1 MSFTTKGSY
10 KALWG
15 SGSLTWHMFRIHPC
29 CCMAVLPFLLFPV
42 TSHVEIHRPHV
53 FIHSTGD
60 RHSGCARHGCWARS
74 HTRSC
79 CVHDLSQCC
88 PRASPSFGIRDKWW
102 CQPISPVIASAYN
115 SRWPAWAVSHCG
127 FYLHVSACWGW
138 ALFPTFTN
146 HLYFPPLFFLKSWFE
161 SFAFF
166 LSVCLV
172 HTD

>member
-1 MSFTTKGSY
+1 MGVWLAHLAHVPGFIHVAVWLSFRFCS
-10 KALWG
+10 
-15 SGSLTWHMFRIHPC
+15 
-29 CCMAVLPFLLFPV
+29 FPV
-42 TSHVEIHRPHV
+42 TSHVKIHRPHV
-53 FIHSTGD
+53 FIHSTDD
-60 RHSGCARHGCWARS
+60 RPRAVPDTAAEHAL
-74 HTRSC
+74 TRSC

-127 FYLHVSACWGW
+127 FCLHVSACWGW

-146 HLYFPPLFFLKSWFE
+146 HLYFPPFFLKVDSSPLLFFLST
-161 SFAFF
+161 
-166 LSVCLV
+166 CLV